1 MLLAFLL
8 AVSVADWVPVY
19 WPSGDVKSLEL
30 LKGTAVNCI
39 LVEPSS
45 WSRDFSSAAAKQG
58 VDVLGVV
65 KPSKDALEQAR
76 RAKDLGLAGISLEG
90 EFDDNI
96 RKSLTDSNIPFV
108 EIGPRIRMRM
118 EGAALVSAT
127 NQGVW
132 PGINTVEDTAKAAP
146 SGGPWIDTNTGFLR
160 FARAASDLPVWIAN
174 PPPPKTVVPVERYLQ
189 AIGDAAMSG
198 ARWVVTFEADFS
210 KLLMER
216 DPGALAGWSRIAQ
229 LLGFIEEHK
238 EWRAWRPGGEMAVV
252 QDVDSG
258 ALISGGVLD
267 MIAVKHTPVRP
278 APTSRLNPALMKGA
292 TMAVNV
298 DPASLN
304 DAQKQVL
311 REFTRNGGSL
321 LSGPPGW
328 KFPAAK
334 PGEITLAKDDLE
346 KLDAIWKELNAMTG
360 RRNLGARLFNVSSML
375 SNLLVSPDGKQTLL
389 YLVNYSNYPVDSVT
403 IHLTGKFK
411 RARIYQPGK
420 KPLDLAIYPIEEGTG
435 VDVEQIKEFGAL
447 LVE

>member
-1 MLLAFLL
+1 MILAFLL
-8 AVSVADWVPVY
+8 AASVADWVPVR
-19 WPSGDVKSLEL
+19 WPSGDVKSLDL

-39 LVEPSS
+39 LIDPPA
-45 WSRDFSSAAAKQG
+45 WSREFTSAASKQG

-65 KPSKDALEQAR
+65 KPAKDALEQAR
-76 RAKDLGLAGISLEG
+76 RAKDLGLSGVSLEG
-90 EFDDNI
+90 EFDDSI
-96 RKSLTDSNIPFV
+96 RKTLNDSNIAFV

-160 FARAASDLPVWIAN
+160 FARAASDLPIWIAN
-174 PPPPKTVVPVERYLQ
+174 PPPPKTIVPVERYLQ
-189 AIGDAAMSG
+189 SIGDAAMSG
-198 ARWVVTFEADFS
+198 ARWVITFEDDFA
-210 KLLMER
+210 KRLMARES
-216 DPGALAGWSRIAQ
+216 AAAAGWSRITQ
-229 LLGFIEEHK
+229 LLAFIEEHK

-258 ALISGGVLD
+258 ALLSGGVLD

-278 APTSRLNPALMKGA
+278 TPTRRLSGAIMKGA
-292 TMAVNV
+292 SMAVNV
-298 DPASLN
+298 DPTSLN

-311 REFTRNGGSL
+311 REFTRSGGSL
-321 LSGPPGW
+321 LTGPPGW
-328 KFPAAK
+328 KFPSAK

-346 KLDAIWKELNAMTG
+346 KLDAIWKELNTMTG

-375 SNLLVSPDGKQTLL
+375 SNLLVSPGGKQTILH
-389 YLVNYSNYPVDSVT
+389 LVNYSNYPVDSVT
-403 IHLTGKFK
+403 VHLTGTYK

-420 KPLDLAIYPIEEGTG
+420 NPQDLAVYPIEEGTG
-435 VDVEQIKEFGAL
+435 VDIDQIKEFGTL

>member
-8 AVSVADWVPVY
+8 AASVADWVPVH

-39 LVEPSS
+39 LIEPTT
-45 WSRDFSSAAAKQG
+45 WSREFSAAAAKQS
-58 VDVLGVV
+58 VAVLGVV

-76 RAKDLGLAGISLEG
+76 KAKDLGLSGVSLEG
-90 EFDDNI
+90 EFDVSVG
-96 RKSLTDSNIPFV
+96 KALTDSNIQFV

-118 EGAALVSAT
+118 EGGALVSAT

-132 PGINTVEDTAKAAP
+132 AGINTVEDTAKAAP

-160 FARAASDLPVWIAN
+160 FTRAASDLPVWIAN
-174 PPPPKTVVPVERYLQ
+174 APPPKTIVPVERYLQ

-198 ARWVVTFEADFS
+198 ARWVITFEDDFATR
-210 KLLMER
+210 LMAREK
-216 DPGALAGWSRIAQ
+216 AAVEGWSRITQ
-229 LLGFIEEHK
+229 LLAFLEEHK
-238 EWRAWRPGGEMAVV
+238 EWRAWRPGGQMAVV
-252 QDVDSG
+252 QDVESG
-258 ALISGGVLD
+258 ALLSGGVLD

-278 APTSRLNPALMKGA
+278 APTRRLNSALMKGS

-321 LSGPPGW
+321 LTGPPGW

-334 PGEITLAKDDLE
+334 SGEITLAKEDVE
-346 KLDAIWKELNAMTG
+346 KLDAIWKELNTMTG

-375 SNLLVSPDGKQTLL
+375 SNLLVSPDGKQTILH
-389 YLVNYSNYPVDSVT
+389 LVNYSNYPVDSVT
-403 IHLTGKFK
+403 VHLTGTYK
-411 RARIYQPGK
+411 RARIFQPGK
-420 KPLDLAIYPIEEGTG
+420 QPRDLAIYPIEEGSG
-435 VDVEQIKEFGAL
+435 VDIEQIKEFGTL

>member
-8 AVSVADWVPVY
+8 AVSVADWVPVH

-30 LKGTAVNCI
+30 LRGTAVNCI
-39 LVEPSS
+39 LIEPSL
-45 WSRDFSSAAAKQG
+45 WSRAFSSAAAKQG
-58 VDVLGVV
+58 IDVLGVV

-76 RAKDLGLAGISLEG
+76 KAKDIGLSGVSLEG
-90 EFDDNI
+90 EFDENI
-96 RKSLTDSNIPFV
+96 PKTLSDSNIAFV

-132 PGINTVEDTAKAAP
+132 AGINTVEDAAKAAP

-160 FARAASDLPVWIAN
+160 FARAASDLPIWIAN
-174 PPPPKTVVPVERYLQ
+174 PPPPKTIVPVERYLQ

-198 ARWVVTFEADFS
+198 ARWVITFEDHFAER
-210 KLLMER
+210 LLER
-216 DPGALAGWSRIAQ
+216 ESDAVAGWARIAQ
-229 LLGFIEEHK
+229 LLAFLEEHK
-238 EWRAWRPGGEMAVV
+238 EWRAWRPGGQMAVV

-258 ALISGGVLD
+258 ALLSGGVLD

-278 APTSRLNPALMKGA
+278 APARRLNSTTMKGA
-292 TMAVNV
+292 SMAVNV
-298 DPASLN
+298 DPTSLN

-311 REFTRNGGSL
+311 REFTRSGGSL
-321 LSGPPGW
+321 LTGPPGW
-328 KFPAAK
+328 KFPSAK
-334 PGEITLAKDDLE
+334 PGEITLAKEDLE
-346 KLDAIWKELNAMTG
+346 KLDAIWKELNTMTG

-375 SNLLVSPDGKQTLL
+375 SNLLVSPDGRQTILH
-389 YLVNYSNYPVDSVT
+389 LVNYSNYPVDSVT
-403 IHLTGKFK
+403 IHLAGTYK

-420 KPLDLAIYPIEEGTG
+420 KPIELAIYPIEEGTG
-435 VDVEQIKEFGAL
+435 VDIDQIKEFGTL